1 MKIPPFFHAA
11 RCKIVVLTSMV
22 FLGAFLLFG
31 MEPLVGRLLTPL
43 LGGAAHVW
51 LICLMFYQAMLFAGY
66 FYAHLFARKIG
77 AWHLAILLL
86 PLIVLPFDIQH
97 LPVVGSP
104 IGQLLLVLL
113 AHAALPFIV
122 LSTTA
127 VVAQVWLSRSPLGK
141 EYDPYPLYAASNAGS
156 FVALFGYS
164 FLIEPLM
171 GLKIQ
176 SIAWTASYLVYGIL
190 ACASWF
196 MFAPLKKAG
205 MQASEKRQPAP
216 AASIS
221 RSVYL
226 RWILLSALPSAFL
239 LAVTNLIILE
249 IGSFPLTWTIPL
261 ALYLLSFIV
270 TFRVRGGTPGFLKRL
285 WPEIVIVALMFYLLA
300 QSHWYISII
309 TLMLFPLICVIAH
322 GTLYEIRPPSEH
334 LTRFYL
340 AIAFGGWLGGATVSL
355 VAPLVFNG
363 LYEYPILLV
372 LFAAAFFWCRHS
384 TIKEVLPDF
393 ALFGLLRVVL
403 IVLVITQ
410 VGRVIYHGEDVR
422 FHHRNFYGTYR
433 VVDVEPTVG
442 APEGIRKLVHGS
454 TLHGAQWLDG
464 NERTSPISYYYRGG
478 AISQAFSAIP
488 SPRNIAVVGLGAGTV
503 AAYAGEHDRVT
514 FYEIDPDIEPV
525 ARRWFTYLGDSKAVQ
540 RVVVGDGRLSM
551 QLDRS
556 EHPKY
561 DLILVDAF
569 TGDGIPVHLL
579 TREAIG
585 IYLTRLAEDGLLI
598 FHMSN
603 RYYEL
608 RPLIKAIAREMTL
621 HGAFNAP
628 VANDRLRPGQVDTR
642 CVALTGNRSR
652 LQPLL
657 ETGWV
662 LLGDDDLKTM
672 EPWTDDYINILEP
685 LLEDIKT
692 KYHAWK
698 FSLPF

>member
-1 MKIPPFFHAA
+1 MIPQMLNTS
-11 RCKIVVLTSMV
+11 RGKIVVLTTTV

-31 MEPLVGRLLTPL
+31 MEPLVGRLLAPF

-66 FYAHLFARKIG
+66 FYSHLFARKMG
-77 AWHLAILLL
+77 AWHLAVLFL
-86 PLIVLPFDIQH
+86 PLVILPFDIQH
-97 LPVVGSP
+97 LPDVGSP
-104 IGQLLLVLL
+104 IGQLLIVLL

-127 VVAQVWLSRSPLGK
+127 VVAQVWLSESSLGK
-141 EYDPYPLYAASNAGS
+141 DYDPYPLYAASNAGS

-171 GLKIQ
+171 GLRIQ
-176 SIAWTASYLVYGIL
+176 SLSWTAGYLVYVVL

-196 MFAPLKKAG
+196 MFAPVKKAG
-205 MQASEKRQPAP
+205 MHASEKNQPAP

-221 RSVYL
+221 RSVYM

-270 TFRVRGGTPGFLKRL
+270 TFKVRGGTPEFLKRL
-285 WPEIVIVALMFYLLA
+285 WPEIVMVALMFYLFA
-300 QSHWYISII
+300 QSHWYIAII
-309 TLMLFPLICVIAH
+309 TLTLFSLICLIAH

-355 VAPLVFNG
+355 VAPLVFSG

-372 LFAAAFFWCRHS
+372 LCAAAFFWCRHS

-393 ALFGLLRVVL
+393 TPFGLLRVVL

-410 VGRVIYHGEDVR
+410 VGRLLYHGEEVR
-422 FHHRNFYGTYR
+422 FRHRNFYGTYR
-433 VVDVEPTVG
+433 VVDVEPAASAQG
-442 APEGIRKLVHGS
+442 AIRKLVHGS

-464 NERTSPISYYYRGG
+464 SERTSPISYYYQGG
-478 AISQAFSAIP
+478 AISQAFSVIP
-488 SPRNIAVVGLGAGTV
+488 SPRNIAVVGLGAGAA
-503 AAYAGEHDRVT
+503 AAYAGEHDHVT

-551 QLDRS
+551 QRDRS

-561 DLILVDAF
+561 DLVLIDAF

-585 IYLTRLAEDGLLI
+585 ISMDSLAEGGLLL
-598 FHMSN
+598 FHVSN

-608 RPLIKAIAREMTL
+608 RPLIKAVAQEMNL
-621 HGAFNAP
+621 HGAFNTA
-628 VANDRLRPGQVDTR
+628 VAKDQLRPEQIDTH
-642 CVALTGNRSR
+642 CVALAVNRGS
-652 LQPLL
+652 LQPLV

-662 LLGDDDLKTM
+662 LLGDDDLKKM

-685 LLEDIKT
+685 LLEGIKT

>member
-1 MKIPPFFHAA
+1 
-11 RCKIVVLTSMV
+11 MV

-31 MEPLVGRLLTPL
+31 MEPLVGRLLAPF

-77 AWHLAILLL
+77 VWHLAVLFL
-86 PLIVLPFDIQH
+86 PLVILPFDIQH
-97 LPVVGSP
+97 LPDVGSP
-104 IGQLLLVLL
+104 IGQLLTVLL
-113 AHAALPFIV
+113 THAALPFIV

-127 VVAQVWLSRSPLGK
+127 VVAQVWLSGSPLGK
-141 EYDPYPLYAASNAGS
+141 KYDPYPLYAASNAGS

-164 FLIEPLM
+164 LLIEPMM

-176 SIAWTASYLVYGIL
+176 SVSWTAVYLVYVVL
-190 ACASWF
+190 ACTSWF
-196 MFAPLKKAG
+196 MLSWGQKADTLS
-205 MQASEKRQPAP
+205 SEKKSHVSTG
-216 AASIS
+216 SIS
-221 RSVYL
+221 PSLYL

-270 TFRVRGGTPGFLKRL
+270 TFRVHGGTPGILKRL
-285 WPEIVIVALMFYLLA
+285 WPEIVMVALVFYLSETA
-300 QSHWYISII
+300 HWHITII
-309 TLMLFPLICVIAH
+309 TLMLFSLICLIAH

-340 AIAFGGWLGGATVSL
+340 AIAFGGWLGGAAVSL
-355 VAPLVFNG
+355 VAPAVFSG
-363 LYEYPILLV
+363 LYEYPIVLV
-372 LFAAAFFWCRHS
+372 LIAAVFFWCRNT
-384 TIKEVLPDF
+384 TIKELLPKF
-393 ALFGLLRVVL
+393 NLFGLLRAIL

-410 VGRVIYHGEDVR
+410 VGRVIYHGENVR

-433 VVDVEPTVG
+433 VVDIPPTAGKQV
-442 APEGIRKLVHGS
+442 GIRTLVHGS

-464 NERTSPISYYYRGG
+464 DERTNPISYYYRGG
-478 AISQAFSAIP
+478 AISQAFSVIP
-488 SPRNIAVVGLGAGTV
+488 SPRNIAIVGLGAGAA

-514 FYEIDPDIEPV
+514 FYEIDPDIEQV
-525 ARRWFTYLGDSKAVQ
+525 ARRWFTYLGDSKAEQ

-551 QLDRS
+551 QRDRA
-556 EHPKY
+556 EHPEY
-561 DLILVDAF
+561 NLVLIDAF

-585 IYLTRLAEDGLLI
+585 IYMASLAEGGLLL
-598 FHMSN
+598 FHVSN

-608 RPLIKAIAREMTL
+608 RPLIKAIAREMNL
-621 HGAFNAP
+621 HGAFNTAL
-628 VANDRLRPGQVDTR
+628 AKGQLRPEQIDTH
-642 CVALTGNRSR
+642 CVALAVNRDS

-657 ETGWV
+657 DAGWV
-662 LLGDDDLKTM
+662 SLGEDEFRTM

-685 LLEDIKT
+685 LQEGIKT
-692 KYHAWK
+692 KFKAWEI
-698 FSLPF
+698 SLPF